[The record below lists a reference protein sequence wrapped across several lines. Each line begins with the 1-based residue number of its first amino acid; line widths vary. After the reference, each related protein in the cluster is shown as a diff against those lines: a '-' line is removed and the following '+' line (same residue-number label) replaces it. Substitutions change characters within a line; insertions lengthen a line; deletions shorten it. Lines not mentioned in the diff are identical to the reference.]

1 MGIFGRL
8 ILVMAVAFFATACAF
23 EFFDEIEDFEYTPS
37 SEIPPGEGLVTGK
50 SGEWVIY
57 KQ

>member
-1 MGIFGRL
+1 MGYFGRL
-8 ILVMAVAFFATACAF
+8 VLAMAVAFLVTACA
-23 EFFDEIEDFEYTPS
+23 EIEDFEYTPS